1 MILVTGG
8 ARSGK
13 SATAER
19 LATGLASE
27 WAAGSGAGRAAPA
40 GRVLYVASAEA
51 RDEEMARR
59 IARHQARRPAHW
71 GTLEAPTGAVSRLRA
86 AEGRWD
92 CLLFDCLTLY
102 ISNRL
107 LAAESPP
114 AGAPGAA
121 ASGGGGLDAP
131 AGPFQLTPAGSALED
146 RVLAEL
152 EELAQYLRKAWPRS
166 VVVTNEVGSG
176 IVPGHPLSRL
186 FQDLQ
191 GMVNQAFAREADEVY
206 LCVSGIPLRLK
217 P

>member
-19 LATGLASE
+19 LATGLAAE
-27 WAAGSGAGRAAPA
+27 WAARSAPGSPAPG

-71 GTLEAPTGAVSRLRA
+71 GTLEAPSRAISRLQA

-102 ISNRL
+102 ISNLL
-107 LAAESPP
+107 LAAETPP
-114 AGAPGAA
+114 AVEAAPG
-121 ASGGGGLDAP
+121 
-131 AGPFQLTPAGSALED
+131 TELED
-146 RVLAEL
+146 RLLTELGDLAR
-152 EELAQYLRKAWPRS
+152 YLRTAWPRS

-176 IVPGHPLSRL
+176 IVPGDPLSRL

-191 GMVNQAFAREADEVY
+191 GMANQAFARESDEVY
-206 LCVSGIPLRLK
+206 LCACGIPLRLK
-217 P
+217 PSP